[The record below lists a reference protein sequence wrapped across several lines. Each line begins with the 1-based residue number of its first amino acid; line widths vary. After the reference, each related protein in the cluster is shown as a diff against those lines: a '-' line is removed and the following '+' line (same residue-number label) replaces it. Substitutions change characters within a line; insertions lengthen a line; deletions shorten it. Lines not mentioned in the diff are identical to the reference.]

1 MARGDMLVKEIAFGG
16 NVDILNRPTY
26 DAVPMTLN
34 FTGVSATTA
43 DGRKVIKAGT
53 PINGSG
59 VPITATP
66 WTGAVGIL
74 LVDVTEDYPTG
85 AVIKGNAYVNVTKAQ
100 SNSGLTYDASLVNAL
115 INAGCSITFE
125 NPNVIGTLA

>member
-1 MARGDMLVKEIAFGG
+1 MARGDMLVKEITFGS

-26 DAVPMTLN
+26 DAVPMTLD
-34 FTGVSATTA
+34 FTGVANTTA

-53 PINGSG
+53 PIDGSG
-59 VPITATP
+59 APITGTP

-100 SNSGLTYDASLVNAL
+100 SNSGLTYDAALVNAL

>member
-1 MARGDMLVKEIAFGG
+1 MARGDMLVKEITFGS

-59 VPITATP
+59 VAVTVTP

>member
-59 VPITATP
+59 VPITETP

-100 SNSGLTYDASLVNAL
+100 SNSGLTYDAALVNAL

>member
-26 DAVPMTLN
+26 DAVPMTLD
-34 FTGVSATTA
+34 FTGVSAKTA

-59 VPITATP
+59 APITATP

-100 SNSGLTYDASLVNAL
+100 SNSGLTYDAALVNAL

>member
-34 FTGVSATTA
+34 FTGVSSTTA

-59 VPITATP
+59 TPITVTP

-74 LVDVTEDYPTG
+74 LIDVTEDYPTG

-100 SNSGLTYDASLVNAL
+100 SNSGLTYDAALVNAL

>member
-1 MARGDMLVKEIAFGG
+1 MARGDMLVKEITFGS

-100 SNSGLTYDASLVNAL
+100 SNSGLTYDAALVNAL

>member
-1 MARGDMLVKEIAFGG
+1 MARGDMLVKEITFGG

-100 SNSGLTYDASLVNAL
+100 SNSGLTYDAALVNAL
-115 INAGCSITFE
+115 INSGCSITFE

>member
-1 MARGDMLVKEIAFGG
+1 MARGDMLVKEVAFGS

-26 DAVPMTLN
+26 DAVPMTLD

-59 VPITATP
+59 VAVTETP
-66 WTGAVGIL
+66 WTGAIGIL

-85 AVIKGNAYVNVTKAQ
+85 AVVKGNAYINVTKAQ
-100 SNSGLTYDASLVNAL
+100 SNSGLTYDAALVNAL

>member
-26 DAVPMTLN
+26 DAVPMTLD

-53 PINGSG
+53 PIDGSG

-100 SNSGLTYDASLVNAL
+100 SNSGLTYDAALVNAL
-115 INAGCSITFE
+115 INSGCSITFE

>member
-59 VPITATP
+59 APITVTP

>member
-53 PINGSG
+53 PIDGSG

-100 SNSGLTYDASLVNAL
+100 SNSGLTYDAALVNAL
-115 INAGCSITFE
+115 INSGCSITFE